1 MKKESTK
8 SGKASKSI
16 AEIIN
21 HGGDCKKYDVQ
32 IILKLI
38 AEDVRARV
46 SSFDVATQL
55 IALVVDVRL
64 LVRVV

>member
-1 MKKESTK
+1 MK
-8 SGKASKSI
+8 SGKVSKSI
-16 AEIIN
+16 AEVIY
-21 HGGDCKKYDVQ
+21 HGGDCKKYDAE

-46 SSFDVATQL
+46 SSFAVATQL
-55 IALVVDVRL
+55 IALLVDVRL